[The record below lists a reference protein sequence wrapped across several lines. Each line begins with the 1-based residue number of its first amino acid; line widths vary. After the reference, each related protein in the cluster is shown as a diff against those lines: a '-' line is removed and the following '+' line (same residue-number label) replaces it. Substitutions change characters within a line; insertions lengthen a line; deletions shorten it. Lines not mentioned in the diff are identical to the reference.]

1 MKKYFYIL
9 ITLLILFFPIL
20 ISADGGMIIWPPE
33 VHLDQSTQNAIVAW
47 NGKEEVIIL
56 SNNVKSDGV
65 ATVLRIIPLPSSPS
79 EIKEGDFNSF
89 EKLVEIMN
97 KKIEE
102 VRNQW
107 KGLGMGEEK
116 LPTGGIEIIFKERI
130 GAHDITVVK
139 VNNLD
144 SFITWIKNFAKEKK
158 LEVKDISTEFE
169 NGVKDYLKK
178 DIKYFVFDVLDVRGE
193 ESIKPLIYKFSSD
206 YIYYPLLI
214 SGISEIS
221 ESRAEINL
229 FLITKEKF
237 PKEIPEIES
246 PDFYWRG
253 RFGYPVELTQEE
265 LTEISEDIKNLF
277 DSTVYAR
284 TFDYY
289 DYLKEFKKDLVFY
302 PKIWKRYL
310 YIGNRGEDVKALQKI
325 LINEGYWN
333 SEVEATGYFGPI
345 TKNALIRFQEYFDGD
360 ILKPLGL
367 TKGTGYFGPMTRGFL
382 EKGFSLSF

>member
-9 ITLLILFFPIL
+9 ITLLILFSPIL

-33 VHLDQSTQNAIVAW
+33 VHLDQSAQNAIVAW
-47 NGKEEVIIL
+47 NGKEEIIIL
-56 SNNVKSDGV
+56 SNDIKSDGI
-65 ATVLRIIPLPSSPS
+65 ATALRIIPLPSNPS

-89 EKLVEIMN
+89 QNLVEIMN

-116 LPTGGIEIIFKERI
+116 LPTGGIEIIFKEKI

-139 VNNLD
+139 VNDLN
-144 SFITWIKNFAKEKK
+144 SFISWIKNFAKEKK
-158 LEVKDISTEFE
+158 FGIKDISTEFE

-178 DIKYFVFDVLDVRGE
+178 DIKYFVFDVIDVKGE

-206 YIYYPLLI
+206 YLYYPMLI

-221 ESRAEINL
+221 ESRAEIKL

-237 PKEIPEIES
+237 PKENSELGV

-253 RFGYPVELTQEE
+253 SFSYPVEMTKEE
-265 LTEISEDIKNLF
+265 LIQINEDIGNLF
-277 DSTVYAR
+277 DSTVYVR
-284 TFDYY
+284 TFGYY

-310 YIGNRGEDVKALQKI
+310 YIGSRGEDVKALQKI

-345 TKNALIRFQEYFDGD
+345 TKNALIRFQEYFNGD
-360 ILKPLGL
+360 ILKPIGL